1 MKNEGKLCSTQLVC
15 SIALVGFQTLNPD
28 IRVTSLSLL
37 MIVSQP
43 TCRKLR
49 MSSDPFMLAGN
60 KVQITKLLLHT
71 TADADE
77 VRKHVVHTG
86 QHLRQKKCTKIL
98 RKKKCM
104 P

>member
-1 MKNEGKLCSTQLVC
+1 
-15 SIALVGFQTLNPD
+15 
-28 IRVTSLSLL
+28 
-37 MIVSQP
+37 MIVSRP

-77 VRKHVVHTG
+77 VRKHVHTG
-86 QHLRQKKCTKIL
+86 QHLRQKKAHNIFDDEEMDALIMCEL
-98 RKKKCM
+98 
-104 P
+104 